1 VTEGRIGWNC
11 VTGSN
16 DGSGKIETMKAYRED
31 VRRRAAGRDPDRIK
45 VLFLTYPIVDSTM
58 ELARERRRL
67 ERIEAEKHVDVL
79 LSCMSRFTGIDFSNF
94 DLDQPLPE
102 LSTNGHQSA
111 LAKWIGKTPR
121 SIVQSYASKAGVDF
135 TGTIDHVAGMMQ
147 DIMAEVGSDG
157 FLIFNGYF
165 DCRYIM
171 EVCDGLVPEL

>member
-1 VTEGRIGWNC
+1 MHL
-11 VTGSN
+11 
-16 DGSGKIETMKAYRED
+16 SG
-31 VRRRAAGRDPDRIK
+31 
-45 VLFLTYPIVDSTM
+45 
-58 ELARERRRL
+58 
-67 ERIEAEKHVDVL
+67 
-79 LSCMSRFTGIDFSNF
+79 MSRLTGIDFSKF

-147 DIMAEVGSDG
+147 DIMAEVGGDG

-165 DCRYIM
+165 DAATSWKCATGWCRS
-171 EVCDGLVPEL
+171 CSAGD